1 MDQILDY
8 RIEEVLE
15 NTWDRIFFL
24 IYKLWKVVDNLSIIG
39 FDGQSQGDQGVDFE
53 ILGDFVLLNML
64 ILLADELDHVNNGFM
79 ENVRRKV
86 KFGCQKYDFLKH
98 FVIIFSLI
106 FSNDIWILWNLKRIA
121 MDLYYWIL
129 NGFRLFNK
137 YFSQFH

>member
-1 MDQILDY
+1 MDQIFDY

-106 FSNDIWILWNLKRIA
+106 FSNDI
-121 MDLYYWIL
+121 
-129 NGFRLFNK
+129 
-137 YFSQFH
+137 